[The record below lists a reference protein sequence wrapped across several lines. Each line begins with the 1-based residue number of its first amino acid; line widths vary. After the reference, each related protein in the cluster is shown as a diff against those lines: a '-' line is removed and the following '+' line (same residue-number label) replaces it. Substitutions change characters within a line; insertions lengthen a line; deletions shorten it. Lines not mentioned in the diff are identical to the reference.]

1 MNQGTARR
9 SAFTLVELLMVISIL
24 AVLGA
29 MSLTLI
35 RGARHDA
42 NAARTETQIR
52 RIKAFI
58 EARLED
64 YAVRVLP
71 YRLRDYD
78 VGGTPLTPAQI
89 SELRNRILVEYIR
102 AEMPCRLEQVS
113 APVLPPFNRFPS
125 PQFITDYATVG
136 RPLVPG
142 PGTSLLIDEMRN
154 DPPALVRRM
163 SNKKLSLATTAN
175 EQAEC
180 LFEIMNSYN
189 DYGSSGMD
197 FIFSEEVRDVDND
210 TYREILDAWG
220 DPLEFTIHVGTDES
234 SDLSTTDPVLIDLM
248 KQQGPLAVHVDVT
261 SIHLD

>member
-78 VGGTPLTPAQI
+78 LGGTPLTPAQI

-113 APVLPPFNRFPS
+113 APGLPANRFPS
-125 PQFITDYATVG
+125 PQFISDYATVG

-163 SNKKLSLATTAN
+163 ANKLSLATTAN

-197 FIFSEEVRDVDND
+197 FIFSEEVRDMDMDND
-210 TYREILDAWG
+210 NPEILDAWG